1 MGSEL
6 SSENFPATIE
16 VGALKNDELLLKS
29 MVGVDKV
36 SQPYSYMVEAVV
48 NPTKKKQVDL
58 SGLLG
63 KKASITLR
71 PARTVGKDRYF
82 HGYVFDCRYGG
93 ASGGNME
100 SYYLRVE
107 PWLCT
112 LKKSFKC
119 RLFKGLKVDQILE
132 AVFKSY
138 EMFTEHFKL
147 DLDSEIKLP
156 EMEHCVQYQESDF
169 AFVSRLME
177 EFGISYYFEHTKTA
191 HKMVLLNSS
200 GKRPTDPPT
209 CGFKEMKY
217 DKARLTDDL
226 NTILRWEGRLQ
237 FVSDKF
243 TQLDYNYASK
253 TKFPDI
259 ATYKEPGKGKVSE
272 QGDFTTGKFE
282 KYVYEG
288 IFIDDGVSEP
298 YTDKN
303 IKEFEK
309 LNEVRVRALEAEREL
324 KYLESESRGV
334 HAGYEF
340 KLTGYDEIDTEQN
353 NKEYYVLSVRHQLE
367 LGDYGTGASYV
378 SKTYTCT
385 ATAIPKD
392 TEYYP
397 PLLTPKARIYGPQ
410 TAMVV
415 GGSDK
420 KDELIYTDK
429 LGRIKVKFH
438 WDRLEDRKEID
449 KSAGEKAAK
458 VEEKPENQ
466 SCWVRVSQGWAGD
479 KWGSFFLPR
488 VGQEVIVEFL
498 DGDPDRP
505 IVTGSVYNGKSLT
518 PYKLPDND
526 TVSTVKTDTLGTDG
540 KKAKEANYN
549 EIRFEDREESEQI
562 YIHAAKAM
570 DFEIMGDRRETVGGN
585 IHLVVGYKEE
595 GNSKYDKK
603 RSVDKKIG
611 NRVVLINEGGHD
623 VLTLDKGDTVTN
635 IKEGNQHLM
644 VGKDQ
649 NVTVSGE
656 QKISTGGVSLVTGGK
671 ISVTS
676 EAGVYLHE
684 KKTEIHIKSAKG
696 AYLEDEATIHIK
708 SGSSGTFITSDG
720 DVHVKGANIV
730 LAADTKLQL
739 AAGGSLI
746 NLSSGGVEIKG
757 TAVDINTKGSAGK
770 ATAAT
775 AATAAKPSSP
785 GSAPAPEVQVRLTTG
800 ERVDDGKV
808 KTKKINPGTLD

>member
-1 MGSEL
+1 MPEL
-6 SSENFPATIE
+6 NSDNFPACIE
-16 VGALKNDELLLKS
+16 IDSLTKDDLLIKS

-36 SQPYSYMVEAVV
+36 SQPYSYMVETIL
-48 NPTKKKQVDL
+48 NPGAKVTL
-58 SGLLG
+58 SSLLG
-63 KKASITLR
+63 KKAAITLR
-71 PARTVGKDRYF
+71 PGLTSDKDRYF
-82 HGYVFDCRYGG
+82 HGYIFDCRYGG
-93 ASGGNME
+93 ASGGSME
-100 SYYLRVE
+100 SYYFRIE
-107 PWLCT
+107 PWFCT
-112 LKKSFKC
+112 LKKSSRC
-119 RLFKGLKVDQILE
+119 RVFKGLKADQILE

-138 EMFTEHFKL
+138 KIFSDHYKF
-147 DLDSEIKLP
+147 DLDDQIKLP
-156 EMEHCVQYQESDF
+156 EMEHCVQYEESDF

-191 HKMVLLNSS
+191 HKMILLNSS
-200 GKRPTDPPT
+200 GKRPTKPPT

-217 DKARLTDDL
+217 SLARLTRES
-226 NTILRWEGRLQ
+226 NTISRWESRHQ
-237 FVSDKF
+237 VVTDKF
-243 TQLDYNYASK
+243 TQLDYNYANKS
-253 TKFPDI
+253 KFPDVL
-259 ATYKEPGKGKVSE
+259 TYKQDGKVSK
-272 QGDFTTGKFE
+272 QGDFTKGSFE

-288 IFIDDGVSEP
+288 IFVDDGVSEAF
-298 YTDKN
+298 TDDK
-303 IKEFEK
+303 IKEFKE
-309 LNEVRVRALEAEREL
+309 LNKVRMGALEAEREL
-324 KYLESESRGV
+324 IYAESECRGV

-340 KLTGYDEIDTEQN
+340 KLTGYEDIDSSQDNQEF
-353 NKEYYVLSVRHQLE
+353 YVLSVRHQLE
-367 LGDYGTGASYV
+367 LGDYGSGTHYV

-385 ATAIPKD
+385 AIVIPKD

-410 TAMVV
+410 TAIVV

-438 WDRLEDRKEID
+438 WDRKDDRDTVDKNSDKKTEI
-449 KSAGEKAAK
+449 SS
-458 VEEKPENQ
+458 KPENQ
-466 SCWVRVSQGWAGD
+466 SCWVRVSQSWAGN

-498 DGDPDRP
+498 NGDPDRP
-505 IVTGSVYNGKSLT
+505 IVTGSVYNGKLLT
-518 PYKLPDND
+518 PYKLPDNG

-540 KKAKEANYN
+540 KAAKEANYN

-585 IHLVVGYKEE
+585 IHLVVGYKED

-611 NRVVLINEGGHD
+611 NRVVLLNEGGHD
-623 VLTLDKGDTVTN
+623 VLTLDKGDKVTN
-635 IKEGNQHLM
+635 IKEGEQHLII
-644 VGKDQ
+644 GKNQ

-656 QKISTGGVSLVTGGK
+656 QLVSTGGVSLATGGK

-676 EAGVYLHE
+676 ESGVYLHE
-684 KKTEIHIKSAKG
+684 KKTEIHIKSATG
-696 AYLEDEATIHIK
+696 AYLQDEATIHIK

-746 NLSSGGVEIKG
+746 NLSSSGVEIKG
-757 TAVDINTKGSAGK
+757 SAVDINTKGKAGK
-770 ATAAT
+770 AKAAKAAT
-775 AATAAKPSSP
+775 DAEPAPP
-785 GSAPAPEVQVRLTTG
+785 GTAPAPDVQVRLTTG